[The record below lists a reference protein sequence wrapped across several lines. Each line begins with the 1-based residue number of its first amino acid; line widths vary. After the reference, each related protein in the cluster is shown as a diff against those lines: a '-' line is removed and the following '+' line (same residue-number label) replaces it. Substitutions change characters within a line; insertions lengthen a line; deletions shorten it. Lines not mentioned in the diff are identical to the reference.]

1 MRILYDHQAFS
12 LQDSGGIS
20 RYYFELLR
28 QISRL
33 DDCAAEAFLGC
44 NNNLFHFSCLPKI
57 KVHELRGSLVMGPG
71 KFRYLLNEAISNSVL
86 PFRGR
91 FDVYHPTLYRCAPLV
106 RSTKVVV
113 THHDCA
119 YERYPALFKNAESI
133 KEMRA
138 RQFARADAII
148 CPSESTRRDLHEFY
162 PVSEDKTFVV
172 YHGIPRP
179 VQPDCS
185 EHARIGDRPF
195 LLYVGS
201 RATYKNFDGLLRAFA
216 AAGLKREFDL
226 LVLGGGLT
234 TSSEMTA
241 IRELSLEEAVRFT
254 PQAPDD
260 FLARAYVQARLLVY
274 PSLYEGFGFPPLE
287 AMSFGCPVLVAH
299 TSSLPEICADAAFY
313 FAAED
318 HASFVEELRE
328 SCFNDAKRRQKIERE
343 RILVSSYSWEECATK
358 TLQIYSSLLRH

>member
-1 MRILYDHQAFS
+1 MRILYDHQVFS
-12 LQDSGGIS
+12 LQDRGGIS

-28 QISRL
+28 QISHL
-33 DDCAAEAFLGC
+33 NNCAAEIFLGC
-44 NNNLFHFSCLPKI
+44 NNNLFRFSCLPRI
-57 KVHELRGSLVMGPG
+57 KVHEFRGSRVMEPG
-71 KFRYLLNEAISNSVL
+71 KYRYLFNEVISSLVL
-86 PFRGR
+86 PFRGH

-106 RSTKVVV
+106 DSTKVVV

-119 YERYPALFKNAESI
+119 YERYPALFKNMESI

-162 PVSEDKTFVV
+162 QVSEDKTFVV
-172 YHGIPRP
+172 FHGIPRP
-179 VQPDCS
+179 VQSDDS

-201 RATYKNFDGLLRAFA
+201 RAFYKNFDALLRAFA
-216 AAGLKREFDL
+216 AADLKREFDL
-226 LVLGGGLT
+226 LVLGGGVA
-234 TSSEMTA
+234 TSSEMA
-241 IRELSLEEAVRFT
+241 VVRQLSLGDVVRFA

-260 FLARAYVQARLLVY
+260 FLARAYGHARLLVY

-287 AMSFGCPVLVAH
+287 AMSFSCPVLLAH

-313 FAAED
+313 FAVED
-318 HASFVEELRE
+318 QASLVDGLRE
-328 SCFNDAKRRQKIERE
+328 SCFNDAKRGQKIERG
-343 RILVSSYSWEECATK
+343 RILASSYSWEKCAAK
-358 TLQIYSSLLRH
+358 TLQIYRR